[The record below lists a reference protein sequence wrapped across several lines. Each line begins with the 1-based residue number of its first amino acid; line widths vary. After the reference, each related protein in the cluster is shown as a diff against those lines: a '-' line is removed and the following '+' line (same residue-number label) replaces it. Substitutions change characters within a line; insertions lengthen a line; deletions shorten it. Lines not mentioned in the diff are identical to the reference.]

1 MTAPGLANGFDGGV
15 AGITQAVSD
24 LQFEDDDEEA
34 FYMKDL
40 PKHACLYVARWWR
53 AVLSGV

>member
-1 MTAPGLANGFDGGV
+1 MVVNGFDSV
-15 AGITQAVSD
+15 AGISQGVSD

-40 PKHACLYVARWWR
+40 PKHAC
-53 AVLSGV
+53 S

>member
-1 MTAPGLANGFDGGV
+1 MTGLTNGFDAVSGL
-15 AGITQAVSD
+15 TQAVSD

-40 PKHACLYVARWWR
+40 PKHAC
-53 AVLSGV
+53 S